1 MSLQSA
7 DVVNT
12 KIIQMID
19 QTNPNEITSGAR
31 RLTNDDDGEYA

>member
-19 QTNPNEITSGAR
+19 QTNPSEIASGVR
-31 RLTNDDDGEYA
+31 HLENDDGEYA